1 MDSRLEFFEREI
13 AHRSMHPWFCRNER
27 CQMKP
32 GRVDMEVQAIAHPSV
47 SVASSSF
54 VGPSVL
60 AHFHLQTVVDEVKS
74 SWTKAYCTLHFVS
87 PSRSTR
93 IWFSVAG
100 GRYLVGRLV
109 LTPFCVVSLP
119 LLKLRTQLNTVLLSG
134 AFSPRISDN
143 K

>member
-32 GRVDMEVQAIAHPSV
+32 GRVDMEIQAIAHPSV

-74 SWTKAYCTLHFVS
+74 SWTKAYCTLHLVKCYASLRHEQHGFGFLSLVEGIS
-87 PSRSTR
+87 SEDWCLRL
-93 IWFSVAG
+93 SV
-100 GRYLVGRLV
+100 
-109 LTPFCVVSLP
+109 
-119 LLKLRTQLNTVLLSG
+119 
-134 AFSPRISDN
+134 
-143 K
+143 